1 LEKRCYISKE
11 KNKNKKQ
18 HILRK
23 MILSPY
29 KLSEDFIKK
38 KLTLIEN
45 GSLNLTNYDGSN
57 KTYGKINSILKA
69 DIEVNNSKFYY
80 NVLKGG
86 STGLAE
92 SYIRDEFKTSDL
104 TSLIEL
110 TAKNINLTH
119 RFSGILQIKLLKNLF
134 KNLLFSNTRSKSKEY
149 ISKHYDLGN
158 EFFSIWL
165 DKTLTY
171 SSAIYE
177 NPKDDLANAQTNK
190 YNKLIDFIKPKSGD
204 KLLEIGCGWGGFAE
218 HLAKNYDVKLD
229 CITISNK
236 QLEFAQKRIFNAGLN
251 EKVDIKFLDYRDVK
265 GKYDS
270 IASIEMIEAVGE
282 KYLNEYFSAIK
293 NNLKPNSIAAIQ
305 AIVIKDELFDR
316 YRKNED
322 FIQKYI
328 FPGGF
333 LPSLQSIRNYCK
345 DTGLELTDYNS
356 YGKHYSN
363 TLKTWREN
371 FIRSW
376 NDISKQGFDQSFK
389 KIWDFYF
396 SYCEAGFKAR
406 NIDLIQFS
414 ICNK

>member
-1 LEKRCYISKE
+1 MIISP
-11 KNKNKKQ
+11 NR
-18 HILRK
+18 I
-23 MILSPY
+23 
-29 KLSEDFIKK
+29 SENFIKK
-38 KLTLIEN
+38 KLALIKN
-45 GSLNLTNYDGSN
+45 GSLNLTNYDGFN
-57 KTYGKINSILKA
+57 KIYGEINSDIKA
-69 DIEVNNSKFYY
+69 DIKVNSSEFYF
-80 NVLKGG
+80 NILKGG

-92 SYIRDEFKTSDL
+92 CYVRNEFTTTDL

-110 TAKNINLTH
+110 TAKNINLTY
-119 RFSGILQIKLLKNLF
+119 RFSGILQIKLLKNIF
-134 KNLLFSNTRSKSKEY
+134 RNLLFSNTRSKSKEY

-165 DKTLTY
+165 DKSLTY

-177 NPKDDLANAQTNK
+177 NPKDDLENAQTNK

-204 KLLEIGCGWGGFAE
+204 KVLEIGCGWGGFAE
-218 HLAKNYDVKLD
+218 HLAKNYDIKLD
-229 CITISNK
+229 CITISKK

-251 EKVDIKFLDYRDVK
+251 EKVNIQFLDYRDVK

-282 KYLNEYFSAIK
+282 KYLNKYFSAIK
-293 NNLKPNSIAAIQ
+293 NNLKQNGIGAIQ

-333 LPSLQSIRNYCK
+333 LPSLQSIRSYCK

-356 YGKHYSN
+356 YGMHYSN

-371 FIRSW
+371 CIKSW
-376 NDISKQGFDQSFK
+376 SDISKQGFDQSFK

-396 SYCEAGFKAR
+396 SYCEAGFKAK

-414 ICNK
+414 LCNK